1 MTPSPEPHR
10 RLILAAGGAGLLTA
24 SRAFADP
31 DTGKAVRAIAAIEA
45 RIGGRVGVAAWGL
58 GSSAWVRWRARERF
72 AFCSTFKALLA
83 AAVLARID
91 AGSLSG
97 DRIIPFTGADLIGH
111 APRTTARVGEGAM
124 PVYDLCAAAVEVSDN
139 GAANLLLTLIG
150 GPPALT
156 AWLRKV
162 GDPVTRL
169 DRTETALNTNL
180 PGDPRDTT
188 TPEAF
193 VRVLNRLLL
202 GDALSAASRQRLTGW
217 LVACETGAA
226 RLRAGV
232 PAGWRAG
239 DKTGTGDNAACN
251 DVAILWPPAR
261 PPILIAAFLSGSTR
275 TADDLNA
282 AHADIAR
289 ILVAALG

>member
-1 MTPSPEPHR
+1 MTPNRDPHR
-10 RLILAAGGAGLLTA
+10 RRILAAAGAGLLTA
-24 SRAFADP
+24 SGAFAAP
-31 DTGKAVRAIAAIEA
+31 DIGVAVRALAAIEA
-45 RIGGRVGVAAWGL
+45 RIGGRVGVAAWDT
-58 GSSAWVRWRARERF
+58 GSGRWARWRAQERF

-97 DRIIPFTGADLIGH
+97 DRVIPFTRADLIGH

-139 GAANLLLTLIG
+139 GAANLLLALIG
-150 GPPALT
+150 GPSALT
-156 AWLRKV
+156 AWLRKI

-193 VRVLNRLLL
+193 VRTLNRLLL
-202 GDALSAASRQRLTGW
+202 GGALSVASRQRLTGW
-217 LVACETGAA
+217 MVACETGAA
-226 RLRAGV
+226 RLRAGL

-239 DKTGTGDNAACN
+239 DKTGTGDNTACN

-261 PPILIAAFLSGSTR
+261 PPILVAALLSGSAR
-275 TADDLNA
+275 PADDLNA

-289 ILVAALG
+289 ILVAAFG